1 MKDPCLVHEAFIDF
15 LPAKLRVCARLSRE
29 GKRAVART
37 VKRHKRERRKII
49 RVDDHA
55 LCLDSGSLQRS
66 EKQMPE
72 CVIPD
77 LSEKGGLLAIDVQRR
92 EKISGRAAG
101 IGRHGRVA
109 VGVLGFC
116 GEIDE
121 KLAERDNIKHSFSV
135 PFRYFAA
142 GYSLHKSRYGGS
154 SSSISGKRPMGG
166 LKRLSILSSLH
177 WLTSPSS
184 TSPVPGST
192 VKS

>member
-1 MKDPCLVHEAFIDF
+1 
-15 LPAKLRVCARLSRE
+15 
-29 GKRAVART
+29 
-37 VKRHKRERRKII
+37 
-49 RVDDHA
+49 
-55 LCLDSGSLQRS
+55 
-66 EKQMPE
+66 MPE
-72 CVIPD
+72 RVGSD
-77 LSEKGGLLAIDVQRR
+77 LSEKRSLLAVDVQRR

-101 IGRHGRVA
+101 VGHHSGVA
-109 VGVLGFC
+109 VGVFGFC
-116 GEIDE
+116 GKVDE
-121 KLAERDNIKHSFSV
+121 QLAERDNIKHSFSV

-166 LKRLSILSSLH
+166 LKRLSVLSSLH